1 MEIILYSALLHI
13 LQLCTQ
19 PTWQWSQ
26 GSATNPRQEP
36 GVVSMLAGSPS
47 CITRGCVVWEVW
59 LVWLRFL
66 CPLFPRLVR
75 APSAPELQ
83 GCLHLLLV
91 ILSWCTLGNSLLPL
105 TFFVCASFLGRKS
118 LSEAN
123 ILCEM
128 RNNHENCW
136 ALVLKFSSWRLCRIQ
151 LGFIPSG
158 QEASV
163 PSWKESSAPW
173 PGQFYLLTSTVTQ
186 VLAEENGHEGALGDL
201 PRDSICLPLQSCW
214 HSANHGGE
222 NAIWFNLTRHFS
234 ISV

>member
-1 MEIILYSALLHI
+1 MLCCTSCSCAHSPREQWSHWAALGE
-13 LQLCTQ
+13 QVV
-19 PTWQWSQ
+19 PAWSQ
-26 GSATNPRQEP
+26 GSATNPRQEQSARD
-36 GVVSMLAGSPS
+36 VSMLAGSPS
-47 CITRGCVVWEVW
+47 CITRGFVVWEVW

-66 CPLFPRLVR
+66 YPLLPRLVR

-123 ILCEM
+123 ILCEI

-151 LGFIPSG
+151 LGFIPRG

-173 PGQFYLLTSTVTQ
+173 PGQFYFLTSTVT
-186 VLAEENGHEGALGDL
+186 
-201 PRDSICLPLQSCW
+201 
-214 HSANHGGE
+214 
-222 NAIWFNLTRHFS
+222 
-234 ISV
+234 